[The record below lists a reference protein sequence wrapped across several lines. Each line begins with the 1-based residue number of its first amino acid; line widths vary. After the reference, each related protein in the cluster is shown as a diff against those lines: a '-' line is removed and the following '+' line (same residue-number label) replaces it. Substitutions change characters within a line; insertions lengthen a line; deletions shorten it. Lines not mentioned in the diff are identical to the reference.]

1 MGSAAFVAMTLTF
14 LAVLLHFPCGAL
26 LFGPDCPCLNTAPF
40 FAVIRA
46 RHRGLSFASSDEE
59 EDDDSDGAGEDVED
73 NDEDDDEAEDAG
85 GLLPLVLRQEQHAA
99 SLRAAQ
105 FVAGLDM
112 RKKEVHCL
120 LL

>member
-1 MGSAAFVAMTLTF
+1 MCSAAFVVKKVTF
-14 LAVLLHFPCGAL
+14 LAVLPCGAL
-26 LFGPDCPCLNTAPF
+26 LFGPDCPCLKSAPF

>member
-1 MGSAAFVAMTLTF
+1 MCSAAFVVKKVTF
-14 LAVLLHFPCGAL
+14 LAVLPCGAL
-26 LFGPDCPCLNTAPF
+26 LFGPDCPCLKSAPF

-46 RHRGLSFASSDEE
+46 RHRGLSFASSGE
-59 EDDDSDGAGEDVED
+59 EDDDSEGVGEDVED
-73 NDEDDDEAEDAG
+73 NGEDDDEAEDAG